1 MRDLSMCLG
10 AGWLRRGFVVLVL
23 AALAGC
29 VATPIA
35 NDRKL
40 TGQEGAVVIKLV
52 VNGLS
57 PSDPTETLSSIVIRR
72 ERPAGER
79 EVGGDVVTLVRTRAV
94 TNSTAVFSGMV
105 EPARYR
111 FVHGSGVAGNTT
123 YTFPIGGMLSGFEV
137 KPGEVSLLGTLL
149 VQPTGGMRFV
159 VGYLPPDA
167 ELKET
172 FELLFPALAAQTRD
186 KPINTLEMTP
196 EMQRRAD
203 IAPRFKL
210 MPSMMGGFT
219 QAPDGGYYMGGR
231 LGKVR
236 WRAPGESA
244 WQRGDLNTWREV
256 LTLRP
261 YRGGL
266 IAGGEEGLLRHST
279 DKGKTWTALTPPD
292 RGLIHTLEVMPSGKL
307 AALVQRDGVWTVYA
321 TDDAFAG
328 AWRKLASFDNERS
341 INVGWQLPLPLT
353 VGSRIGLA
361 MPNGAIRLVDTET
374 GAITQASTGQSLVGV
389 QALPDGTLIAQSV
402 VMVKTTLVSADD
414 GKTWTDLNTSRFVV
428 AIAFKDRQ
436 TAYAVAPIAPGVF
449 PGEFGLM
456 ASVDGGRTWKHSGS
470 VPGGAASLANLRDL
484 RIDRTDG
491 SLLALMQGGTVM
503 RSTDE
508 GKSWS
513 RDL

>member
-1 MRDLSMCLG
+1 MRDVSNG
-10 AGWLRRGFVVLVL
+10 RSGGWLRRGFMAL
-23 AALAGC
+23 ALAMLAGC

-35 NDRKL
+35 TDRKL
-40 TGQEGAVVIKLV
+40 SGQEGAVVLKLV
-52 VNGLS
+52 LNGMS

-94 TNSTAVFSGMV
+94 TSSTAVFSGMV

-111 FVHGSGVAGNTT
+111 FVHGSGVSGNTT
-123 YTFPIGGMLSGFEV
+123 YTFPIGSMLSGFEV

-149 VQPTGGMRFV
+149 VQPIGGLRFV
-159 VGYLPPDA
+159 VGYQPPDA

-172 FELLFPALAAQTRD
+172 FEQLFPALAAQTRD
-186 KPINTLEMTP
+186 KPFNTLEMTP
-196 EMQRRAD
+196 EMQRRAE

-210 MPSMMGGFT
+210 MPSMMSGFA
-219 QAPDGGYYMGGR
+219 QASDGGYYVGGR
-231 LGKVR
+231 IGKVR

-244 WQRGDLNTWREV
+244 WQRADLKTWREV

-266 IAGGEEGLLRHST
+266 LAGGEEGLLRHSA

-292 RGLIHTLEVMPSGKL
+292 RGLIHTLELMPSGKL
-307 AALVQRDGVWTVYA
+307 AALVQREDVWTVYA

-341 INVGWQLPLPLT
+341 INVGWQLPIPLT
-353 VGSRIGLA
+353 VGRRIGLA
-361 MPNGAIRLVDTET
+361 MPNGSIRLVDTET
-374 GAITQASTGQSLVGV
+374 GAVTQASTGQSLVGV

-402 VMVKTTLVSADD
+402 VMVKTTLVSTDD
-414 GKTWTDLNTSRFVV
+414 GKTWTDLNTSRFVA
-428 AIAFKDRQ
+428 AIAFRDRQ
-436 TAYAVAPIAPGVF
+436 TAFAVAPIAPGVF

-456 ASVDGGRTWKHSGS
+456 TSIDGGRTWKHSGS
-470 VPGGAASLANLRDL
+470 VPGGAGSLATLREL

-491 SLLALMQGGTVM
+491 SLLALLQSGTVM

-513 RDL
+513 REL